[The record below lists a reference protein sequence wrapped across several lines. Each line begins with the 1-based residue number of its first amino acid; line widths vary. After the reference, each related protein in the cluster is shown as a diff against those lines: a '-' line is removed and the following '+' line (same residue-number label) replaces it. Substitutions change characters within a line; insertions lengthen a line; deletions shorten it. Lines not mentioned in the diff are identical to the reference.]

1 MSFVTATTVGQA
13 TETREV
19 INLAL
24 KSPASGQ
31 SDQDRI
37 KRSYARKPTEDEDD
51 IAMPTSFNL
60 IFLITFFLVMSNF
73 TVVLPTIHDYM
84 HSLGAGSFLAG
95 ATFSASIAPSI
106 LMGRFAPSMVK
117 TNYIPLLAVVSLT
130 MVIGNVMYGLGQL
143 AGTWWM
149 LFAGQFLRGLLG
161 STPLLFA
168 FQNAVTLCVGKSKR
182 SGATARMWNICFL
195 GMGMGP
201 MIAAGLAYVN
211 FSVGAL
217 RIDESTN
224 PGWFYAIV
232 WLCLLAA
239 LPFVPEPERRFQAP
253 ATADSSTDVETARH
267 DRKIEFL
274 PTAWCVTVV
283 FFSSTA
289 IAVWETSAA
298 IITQKYFQWSVQASS
313 LFIGAIFL
321 TGLFCGEA
329 VKALKHRVR
338 SEADLVIGGLSMVLI
353 SSLMLYRYIP
363 VRYGLSA
370 AQLAT
375 AEVPYIIGSILIL
388 NAANTN
394 RTFSGT
400 MANRTALVAGGVP
413 LQTRVGLATS
423 VAVTAGRSIGGIAG
437 MGVAS
442 LPGGPNWAAGLLSAF
457 ACASLV
463 GLGMPELRSKLREA

>member
-1 MSFVTATTVGQA
+1 MSSATATTVGRA

-19 INLAL
+19 IHLTL
-24 KSPASGQ
+24 KSSAPGQ
-31 SDQDRI
+31 SEQDHGG
-37 KRSYARKPTEDEDD
+37 SSDALKPTEDEDD
-51 IAMPTSFNL
+51 IAMPTSFNI
-60 IFLITFFLVMSNF
+60 IFLTTFFLVMSNF

-106 LMGRFAPSMVK
+106 LMGKFAPHMVK
-117 TNYIPLLAVVSLT
+117 RSYIPLIAVVSLT
-130 MVIGNVMYGLGQL
+130 MVTGNVMYGLGQL
-143 AGTWWM
+143 AGTWWL

-182 SGATARMWNICFL
+182 SGATARMWNVCFL

-217 RIDESTN
+217 RVDESTN
-224 PGWFYAIV
+224 PGWFYAIC
-232 WLCLLAA
+232 WLCLLAV
-239 LPFVPEPERRFQAP
+239 LPFVSEPERRFRAP
-253 ATADSSTDVETARH
+253 ANADSSDVETAKH
-267 DRKIEFL
+267 ERKIEFL

-283 FFSSTA
+283 FLSSTA
-289 IAVWETSAA
+289 IAVWETSAS

-329 VKALKHRVR
+329 VKALKHRIR

-353 SSLMLYRYIP
+353 SSLMLYWYIP
-363 VRYGLSA
+363 VHYGLSA

-375 AEVPYIIGSILIL
+375 AEVPYIIGSVLIL

-400 MANRTALVAGGVP
+400 MANRAALAAGGVP

-423 VAVTAGRSIGGIAG
+423 VAVTAGRSVGGIAG

-457 ACASLV
+457 ACVSLV